1 MTDSIGTNEFHSIHV
16 ADADS
21 NGLITRPLIPLRSMV
36 IYPNVISP
44 IPLTT
49 PAARAAIDSAH
60 RSTAI
65 TVSLRDPD
73 KLDITADDLQKIGVE
88 VAVGR
93 TLRLPDDM
101 QSVLA
106 QGRRR
111 VEIVE
116 ILQTEPYWI
125 ARARPLEEIND
136 ELDEEGSPE
145 VEAMMQAVLTI
156 FQRIVE
162 LNDNIPEEVLLYALN
177 AETPGWLADLI
188 ASTLSLPIEERQ
200 KILETLDAVER
211 LHHIAGLLNQELNVL
226 ELKDEITNQVQ
237 AELDRSQREMY
248 LREQMRVI
256 QDELGEGDF
265 FQQEMDE
272 VRDQIL
278 NAKLPPDVY
287 EKAIKELQRL
297 AMMTPMAP
305 EVGMVRTYL
314 DWLTSIPWSQQS
326 EDQLDVKGAKEVLD
340 REHYGLPKIK
350 DRILEY
356 IAVRKVLAD
365 REAKRQQTDKAS
377 ADEAHKN
384 GATQDGAA
392 VDPAVIV
399 GAATQKMAGDD
410 KPVRSASP
418 ILCFVGPPGVG
429 KTSLGK
435 SIASALGRSFVRV
448 SLGGVRDEAEIRGH
462 RRTYIGALPGR
473 IIQTMRRAGTINPV
487 FVLDEIDK
495 LGMDFRGD
503 PASALLE
510 ILDPEQNN
518 AFSDHYLDVSYD
530 LSKVF
535 FITTANELDPLPP
548 ALLDRLEVIEL
559 NGYTEEEKI
568 AIARQFLIPR
578 QLEEHGIEEG
588 QVKFETSA
596 LQTIIRE
603 YTYEAGV
610 RNLNREIANVTRKI
624 TRQIAEGKK
633 INKRITGKQ
642 VHDLLGPPPFDD
654 LRVNDTDAVGVATGL
669 AWTPYGGDVLTIEV
683 QVLPGKGTLTMTG
696 SLGDVM
702 QESAQAAMSY
712 MRSIAEE
719 LDIPYDDFED
729 FDIHVHI
736 PEGAVPKDGPSAGV
750 TLATAMISAFTERK
764 IRHDY
769 AMTGEITI
777 RGKVLPVG
785 GIKEKVLAARRA
797 RIFKVILPRQN
808 EKDLEDIPKEALAD
822 MQITFVEHM
831 GQMMDLVLCDP
842 PDTELKRDKIRRE
855 RDEKDKEN
863 EK

>member
-1 MTDSIGTNEFHSIHV
+1 MTDSIGTNEFYSIHV
-16 ADADS
+16 AEPDQD
-21 NGLITRPLIPLRSMV
+21 GLITRPLIPLRTMV

-49 PAARAAIDSAH
+49 PSARAAVDAAH
-60 RSTAI
+60 RATAI
-65 TVSLRDPD
+65 TVSVKDSD
-73 KLDITADDLQKIGVE
+73 SVEITPADLQQIGVE
-88 VAVGR
+88 VAIGR

-116 ILQTEPYWI
+116 IVQTEPYWV
-125 ARARPLEEIND
+125 AKARPLDDIEHDSENTDAIM
-136 ELDEEGSPE
+136 E
-145 VEAMMQAVLTI
+145 AVLTM
-156 FQRIVE
+156 FQRVVE
-162 LNDNIPEEVLLYALN
+162 MNDHIPEEVLLYALN

-188 ASTLSLPIEERQ
+188 ASTLSLPLEDRQ
-200 KILETLDAVER
+200 TVLETLDAEAR
-211 LHHIAGLLNQELNVL
+211 LRHVAGLLSQELNVL
-226 ELKDEITNQVQ
+226 ELREEITGQVQ

-256 QDELGEGDF
+256 QDELGEGDLF
-265 FQQEMDE
+265 AQEIEE
-272 VRDQIL
+272 VREQIVKA
-278 NAKLPPDVY
+278 NLPPDIH
-287 EKAIKELQRL
+287 EKAVKELQRL
-297 AMMTPMAP
+297 ALMTPMAP
-305 EVGMVRTYL
+305 EVGIVRTYL
-314 DWLTSIPWSQQS
+314 DWLTSIPWSNQS
-326 EDQLDVKGAKEVLD
+326 EDRLDVAHAKTILD

-365 REAKRQQTDKAS
+365 REARDAEALAKATAAAAAEAQAQGIVLQSPPDAESGDES
-377 ADEAHKN
+377 A
-384 GATQDGAA
+384 
-392 VDPAVIV
+392 P
-399 GAATQKMAGDD
+399 
-410 KPVRSASP
+410 KPKRSASP
-418 ILCFVGPPGVG
+418 ILCFVGPPGTG

-435 SIASALGRSFVRV
+435 SIAAALGRSFVRV

-473 IIQTMRRAGTINPV
+473 IIQTMRRAGTVNPV

-503 PASALLE
+503 PAAALLE

-518 AFSDHYLDVSYD
+518 AFSDHYLDVPFD

-535 FITTANELDPLPP
+535 FITTANDLEPLPP

-559 NGYTEEEKI
+559 SGYTEEEKI

-578 QLEEHGIEEG
+578 QLEEHGIENAG
-588 QVKFETSA
+588 ISFETPA
-596 LQTIIRE
+596 LQTLIRE

-610 RNLNREIANVTRKI
+610 RNLNREIANVCRKI
-624 TRQIAEGKK
+624 TRQLAEGKK
-633 INKRITGKQ
+633 FSRRVTSAQ
-642 VHDLLGPPPFDD
+642 VRRYLGVPPFDD
-654 LRVNDTDAVGVATGL
+654 LRVNENDAVGVATGL

-702 QESAQAAMSY
+702 QESAQAALSY
-712 MRSIAEE
+712 MRSIAEA
-719 LDIPYDDFED
+719 LDIPFDDFEE

-736 PEGAVPKDGPSAGV
+736 PEGAVPKDGPSAGI
-750 TLATAMISAFTERK
+750 TLATAMISAFTERMV
-764 IRHDY
+764 RHDF
-769 AMTGEITI
+769 AMTGEVTI

-797 RIFKVILPRQN
+797 RVFNVILPLQN
-808 EKDLEDIPKEALAD
+808 KKDLEDIPKEALAD
-822 MQITFVEHM
+822 MTIQFVETM
-831 GQMMDLVLCDP
+831 GDVLNLVLHAP
-842 PDTELKRDKIRRE
+842 PTSELKRDKIRRE
-855 RDEKDKEN
+855 RDEKDKEA
-863 EK
+863 EKSGHEG